1 MASETKRISW
11 AHAFFLIAGA
21 LLIVYYLLTG
31 GMPSLSEGKDPFDTV
46 VGLITFVFA
55 LFTLVV
61 VIGFY
66 CYYLFSPTEKVGTIR
81 ALAPALIVFTLFG
94 RYSMTLGNDYANGII
109 TGLSETAFTLIV
121 LCGFTY
127 IFLRKK
133 VLGTVFSWAC
143 IVYAVFIAVS
153 YFVMM
158 IMSAID
164 GAFSISFMFA
174 SICIF
179 MGVALLGVG
188 GLRSCKSKAWL
199 D

>member
-21 LLIVYYLLTG
+21 LLIIYYLLTEGIPSVSG
-31 GMPSLSEGKDPFDTV
+31 GNFFESV
-46 VGLITFVFA
+46 VGVIEFVVGI
-55 LFTLVV
+55 FTLIV

-66 CYYLFSPTEKVGTIR
+66 CYYLFSPQEKIGAIK
-81 ALAPALIVFTLFG
+81 AIAPALIIFTLFG
-94 RYSMTLGNDYANGII
+94 RYNMTLGNAEANSII
-109 TGLSETAFTLIV
+109 SGLSEIAFVLIV

-133 VLGTVFSWAC
+133 ILGTVFSYAAL
-143 IVYAVFIAVS
+143 VYAVFIAVS
-153 YFVMM
+153 YFVIM
-158 IMSAID
+158 IMNAID
-164 GAFSISFMFA
+164 GSFDVKFMFA

-179 MGVALLGVG
+179 MAVALLGVG
-188 GLRSCKSKAWL
+188 GLRSCRSKAWL